1 MSNLLTTAVAYKALK
16 KDDNKETMATESTPK
31 TLQESIFSKP
41 LTWAIIAGAGI
52 YVASRFFKK
61 DPLATEK
68 KDERE
73 LISEGQKA
81 SYLDS
86 AYKGYADSIYTARS
100 ANNFGGTDE
109 DTIYSVFKKMKND
122 LDVAKLITAFG
133 ERRLSF
139 SLTSANLAGYL
150 NDELDQDELNI
161 INTDLRS
168 KGIKYQF

>member
-1 MSNLLTTAVAYKALK
+1 MSNLLATGLAYKALK
-16 KDDNKETMATESTPK
+16 KDDKKQMSTESTPK
-31 TLQESIFSKP
+31 TIQESIFAKP

-52 YVASRFFKK
+52 YLASRFFKK

-86 AYKGYADSIYTARS
+86 AYKGYADSIYTARI
-100 ANNFGGTDE
+100 ANNFFGTDE

-133 ERRLSF
+133 ERRLSY
-139 SLTSANLAGYL
+139 SLSYANLAGYL

-161 INTDLRS
+161 INTDLQS
-168 KGIKYQF
+168 KGITYRF